1 MSVETNSQPKDRVS
15 PAEPGLRLA
24 ARSSLD
30 VMLSD
35 AVLEGGGVGRFVKPR
50 AAGRTIAGLARHP
63 RRAASDT
70 GRFGVELARGDR
82 ALGGSPEQ
90 GRSSVR

>member
-1 MSVETNSQPKDRVS
+1 MSVEPNSKPKDRVS

-63 RRAASDT
+63 RRAASDA
-70 GRFGVELARGDR
+70 GRFGVELARVAAGR
-82 ALGGSPEQ
+82 GRTTGCCGG
-90 GRSSVR
+90 

>member
-1 MSVETNSQPKDRVS
+1 MSVETNSKPKDRVS

-35 AVLEGGGVGRFVKPR
+35 AVLEGGGVAGSSSRGRPV
-50 AAGRTIAGLARHP
+50 ARS
-63 RRAASDT
+63 RD
-70 GRFGVELARGDR
+70 
-82 ALGGSPEQ
+82 
-90 GRSSVR
+90 

>member
-1 MSVETNSQPKDRVS
+1 MSVETNSKPKDRVS

-63 RRAASDT
+63 RRAASEA
-70 GRFGVELARGDR
+70 GSFGVDVARVT
-82 ALGGSPEQ
+82 A
-90 GRSSVR
+90 GRNGYPIRR